1 MIYEIKIGIAA
12 QSEKQATD
20 IAVDLITIKNNLSDS
35 DLKDLAKLLKENPG
49 IVKQAKHL
57 LG

>member
-12 QSEKQATD
+12 HSEKQATD
-20 IAVDLITIKNNLSDS
+20 IAQDLITIKNNLSDT
-35 DLKDLAKLLKENPG
+35 DLKDLAKLLKQNPG
-49 IVKQAKHL
+49 IVKQAKQL